1 MKKAV
6 SPLRPAMHPP
16 NRVAAQRRLGQGAS
30 ILALAAVSVI
40 FLAPVVWMALTA
52 LKTQREAL
60 ALPPV
65 WIFQPQ
71 WENFVRAWDS
81 NDFGRSFLVTTSVS
95 IVSVALTMLL
105 SVPAGYVLARYRRAW
120 LSVFEIGMMVI
131 RMLPEILFML
141 PLYSIYQRT
150 GLFDTQLGIVLAFQI
165 FNMPYSAWLIRQFV
179 AEVPVELDEAALL
192 DGASPRQV
200 LWHVIIP
207 TIRPGI
213 VAAAVLS
220 FIAVWTNLLL
230 PLALT
235 YSQTPMVATTIA
247 NFKGYGSFDWPVM
260 AAAAII
266 SLAPQFVF
274 FLFAQ
279 KYIIKGLTLGAV
291 KG

>member
-1 MKKAV
+1 MNKRA
-6 SPLRPAMHPP
+6 
-16 NRVAAQRRLGQGAS
+16 GQIGTFA
-30 ILALAAVSVI
+30 ALAVISAV

-60 ALPPV
+60 AQPPV
-65 WIFQPQ
+65 WIFEPQ
-71 WENFVRAWDS
+71 WSNFIRAWDS

-95 IVSVALTMLL
+95 VFSVILTMLL
-105 SVPAGYVLARYRRAW
+105 SIPTGYVLARYRRGW
-120 LSVFEIGMMVI
+120 LSAFEIGMMVI

-141 PLYSIYQRT
+141 PLYIIFQRT
-150 GLFDTQLGIVLAFQI
+150 GLFDTQLGIIIAFQI
-165 FNMPYSAWLIRQFV
+165 FNMPFSAWLIRQFV
-179 AEVPVELDEAALL
+179 SEVPVELDEAALL
-192 DGASPRQV
+192 DGANLWQV

-220 FIAVWTNLLL
+220 FIGVWTNLLL

-235 YSQTPMVATTIA
+235 YSQTPLVATTIA

-266 SLAPQFVF
+266 SLTPQFLF

>member
-1 MKKAV
+1 V
-6 SPLRPAMHPP
+6 SEAISTSRWEADRKSR
-16 NRVAAQRRLGQGAS
+16 RVAHRRVGQWAS
-30 ILALAAVSVI
+30 FLALAIISIV
-40 FLAPVVWMALTA
+40 FLAPVIWMTLTA

-65 WIFQPQ
+65 WIFEPR
-71 WENFVRAWDS
+71 WENFVRAWES

-95 IVSVALTMLL
+95 VFSVILTMLL

-120 LSVFEIGMMVI
+120 LSAFEVGMMVI

-141 PLYSIYQRT
+141 PLYSIFQRS

-165 FNMPYSAWLIRQFV
+165 FNTPYSAWLIRQFV
-179 AEVPVELDEAALL
+179 SEVPVELDEAALL
-192 DGASPRQV
+192 DGASTWQV

-207 TIRPGI
+207 AIRPGL

-235 YSQTPMVATTIA
+235 YSETPMVATTIA

-266 SLAPQFVF
+266 SLAPQFLF

>member
-1 MKKAV
+1 MNDARSLVRWELHPKSRVNRHRLLGKCASFLTLGVISAV
-6 SPLRPAMHPP
+6 
-16 NRVAAQRRLGQGAS
+16 
-30 ILALAAVSVI
+30 

-65 WIFQPQ
+65 WIFEPQ
-71 WENFVRAWDS
+71 WSNFTRAWQS
-81 NDFGRSFLVTTSVS
+81 NDFGRSFLITTSVS
-95 IVSVALTMLL
+95 IFSVMLTMLL
-105 SVPAGYVLARYRRAW
+105 SIPAGYVLARYRRRW
-120 LSVFEIGMMVI
+120 LSMFEVGMIFI

-141 PLYSIYQRT
+141 PLYSIFQTT

-165 FNMPYSAWLIRQFV
+165 FNLPYSAWLIRQFV

-192 DGASPRQV
+192 DGASVWQV

-213 VAAAVLS
+213 VAATVLS

-230 PLALT
+230 PLTLT
-235 YSQTPMVATTIA
+235 YSETPMVATTIA
-247 NFKGYGSFDWPVM
+247 NFKGYGSFDWPIM
-260 AAAAII
+260 SAAAII
-266 SLAPQFVF
+266 SLAPQFLF

-279 KYIIKGLTLGAV
+279 KYIVKGLTLGAV

>member
-1 MKKAV
+1 MSARGTAF
-6 SPLRPAMHPP
+6 RP
-16 NRVAAQRRLGQGAS
+16 GQWAS
-30 ILALAAVSVI
+30 FTALAAISIV
-40 FLAPVVWMALTA
+40 FLAPVVWMFLTA

-60 ALPPV
+60 SIPPV
-65 WIFQPQ
+65 WFFEPH
-71 WENFVRAWDS
+71 WENFVRAWES
-81 NDFGRSFLVTTSVS
+81 NDFGKSFLVTTSVS
-95 IVSVALTMLL
+95 VLSVILTMLL
-105 SVPAGYVLARYRRAW
+105 AVPAGYVLARYRRSW
-120 LSVFEIGMMVI
+120 LSAFEIGMMVI

-141 PLYSIYQRT
+141 PLYTIFQQT

-179 AEVPVELDEAALL
+179 AEVPVELDEAAIL
-192 DGASPRQV
+192 DGASPLGV

-235 YSQTPMVATTIA
+235 YSATPMVATTIA

-266 SLAPQFVF
+266 SLAPQFLF

>member
-1 MKKAV
+1 MSTAAREIE
-6 SPLRPAMHPP
+6 RPKPP
-16 NRVAAQRRLGQGAS
+16 RRGANRLARAASFA
-30 ILALAAVSVI
+30 ALAVI
-40 FLAPVVWMALTA
+40 SIVFLAPVLWMALTA

-65 WIFQPQ
+65 WIFEPQ
-71 WENFVRAWDS
+71 WSNFVRAWES
-81 NDFGRSFLVTTSVS
+81 NDFGRSFLVTTSISVF
-95 IVSVALTMLL
+95 SVALTMLL
-105 SVPAGYVLARYRRAW
+105 SVPAGYVLARYRRGW
-120 LSVFEIGMMVI
+120 LSAFEVGMMVI

-141 PLYSIYQRT
+141 PLYWIFQAT
-150 GLFDTQLGIVLAFQI
+150 GLFDTQLGIILAFQI

-179 AEVPVELDEAALL
+179 SEVPVELDEAALL
-192 DGASPRQV
+192 DGASLWQV
-200 LWHVIIP
+200 LLFVIVP

-220 FIAVWTNLLL
+220 FIGVWTNLLL

-235 YSQTPMVATTIA
+235 YSDTPMVATTIA
-247 NFKGYGSFDWPVM
+247 NFKGYGSFDWPLM

-266 SLAPQFVF
+266 SLLPQFVF

>member
-1 MKKAV
+1 V
-6 SPLRPAMHPP
+6 SEAISAPRWEAHRKSR
-16 NRVAAQRRLGQGAS
+16 RVAHRRAGQWAS
-30 ILALAAVSVI
+30 FLALAIISIV
-40 FLAPVVWMALTA
+40 FLAPVIWMALTA

-65 WIFQPQ
+65 WIFEPR
-71 WENFVRAWDS
+71 WENFVRAWES

-95 IVSVALTMLL
+95 VFSVILTMLL

-120 LSVFEIGMMVI
+120 LSAFEVGMMVI

-141 PLYSIYQRT
+141 PLYSIFQRS

-165 FNMPYSAWLIRQFV
+165 FNTPYSAWLIRQFV
-179 AEVPVELDEAALL
+179 SEVPVELDEAALL
-192 DGASPRQV
+192 DGASTWQV

-207 TIRPGI
+207 TIRPGL

-230 PLALT
+230 PLVLT
-235 YSQTPMVATTIA
+235 YSETPMVATTIA

-266 SLAPQFVF
+266 SLAPQFLF